1 MRHQVSFTKRR
12 SFMDVLSLSLKKS
25 HRSYDQYIYNF
36 VNNAFFSRVVIS
48 LVEHKYQEGREE
60 VNMYWQSIT

>member
-12 SFMDVLSLSLKKS
+12 SLMDVLSLSEKS
-25 HRSYDQYIYNF
+25 HRSYDQYICNF
-36 VNNAFFSRVVIS
+36 VNSAFFSRVVIS
-48 LVEHKYQEGREE
+48 LVEQKYQEGREE

>member
-1 MRHQVSFTKRR
+1 
-12 SFMDVLSLSLKKS
+12 MDVLSLSLKKS

-60 VNMYWQSIT
+60 VNIYWQSIT